1 MRPDKQSEYDHVPGI
16 YRELSRELRL
26 PEQRIRE
33 MEQKIR
39 QKAAEKETPSVV
51 VYSGGKA
58 RRTVRRLAYA
68 LAPVAAC
75 AVVALTCVIAYKTG
89 MLKPSEY
96 QTAESEPEFAEQT
109 GVYLQTGLT
118 TDANEQ
124 TDTVTEAVTV
134 YTPVSG
140 TGAGTLTAVPDVTE
154 APQDAGQTAP
164 AETEQQETAAQPAA
178 TEPVTYT
185 EPAVTTADVDPNAPP
200 VVVVQETLPP
210 PQFELPETPDSAVVA
225 VDDTKA
231 HPGGDVTVVLS
242 FRQDTEL
249 AGFQFFIRVKTLS
262 DAALPEITEYSFPI
276 MHDSAVRIS
285 PTCNC
290 NLEEK
295 FLSVTFADAALKTIP
310 AGTELAR
317 ITLHI
322 PEDVDPGTSYELD
335 GSTGKQEQKIVAL
348 AKEDDITDQ
357 KAFYFGKIYIE

>member
-39 QKAAEKETPSVV
+39 QKAAEKESPSVV

-75 AVVALTCVIAYKTG
+75 AVIALTCVIAYKTG

-154 APQDAGQTAP
+154 APQDAGQSQKQAHVE
-164 AETEQQETAAQPAA
+164 ETMEA
-178 TEPVTYT
+178 
-185 EPAVTTADVDPNAPP
+185 
-200 VVVVQETLPP
+200 
-210 PQFELPETPDSAVVA
+210 
-225 VDDTKA
+225 
-231 HPGGDVTVVLS
+231 
-242 FRQDTEL
+242 
-249 AGFQFFIRVKTLS
+249 IR
-262 DAALPEITEYSFPI
+262 DRF
-276 MHDSAVRIS
+276 
-285 PTCNC
+285 
-290 NLEEK
+290 
-295 FLSVTFADAALKTIP
+295 
-310 AGTELAR
+310 G
-317 ITLHI
+317 
-322 PEDVDPGTSYELD
+322 D
-335 GSTGKQEQKIVAL
+335 GSIRLGYWRDTGIGL
-348 AKEDDITDQ
+348 GGHRRGG
-357 KAFYFGKIYIE
+357 GKTEKDT